1 MRSNASTKSAT
12 CLPRINLFKSCIHN
26 LYRLLCSRLKR
37 SWFVFEARIT
47 ELLKTTEDDLHGV
60 FHDIFVFIFFVLSYN
75 LLSINVNNI
84 WIEIIWEIAVSR

>member
-1 MRSNASTKSAT
+1 
-12 CLPRINLFKSCIHN
+12 
-26 LYRLLCSRLKR
+26 LKR